1 MDMNEGKV
9 KEVRQSVDTM
19 TSWCYDV
26 AIERR
31 EANTMTKTTAA
42 QLTAIGGSLWEK
54 GTFRRVY
61 FNGPALAGFYGLAH
75 DGWKWTLDGE
85 KISNNSGSSFM
96 STMSL
101 AKFWYDLNINEFRS
115 QGMSDKMHEKIVD
128 RIMEAI
134 TQADATKAEAAEAG
148 RADESSEPA
157 VIEAPKTTAGYDVQT
172 AAGPG
177 IQNRPVRTNKKPG
190 RCRRCGAIVPPGE
203 GYLYYIDPDEAYEV
217 SGWVV
222 EHKDPAIC
230 REESAK
236 AHTLLTERA
245 KAYVHD

>member
-1 MDMNEGKV
+1 MKEITAERLIALGGK
-9 KEVRQSVDTM
+9 
-19 TSWCYDV
+19 
-26 AIERR
+26 
-31 EANTMTKTTAA
+31 
-42 QLTAIGGSLWEK
+42 LWEK
-54 GTFRRVY
+54 NGQRRVY
-61 FNGPALAGFYGLAH
+61 FNRQELAGFYGLRH

-85 KISNNSGSSFM
+85 KISNNSGSAFM
-96 STMSL
+96 SKL
-101 AKFWYDLNINEFRS
+101 NLGKFWYDLTTDDFHS
-115 QGMSDKMHEKIVD
+115 QGMSDAMTAKIVD

-230 REESAK
+230 REVLAK

-245 KAYVHD
+245 KAYVND

>member
-1 MDMNEGKV
+1 MRYAKDDERQGGITMKEITAERLIALGGK
-9 KEVRQSVDTM
+9 
-19 TSWCYDV
+19 
-26 AIERR
+26 
-31 EANTMTKTTAA
+31 
-42 QLTAIGGSLWEK
+42 LWEK
-54 GTFRRVY
+54 GDMKRVY
-61 FNGPALAGFYGLAH
+61 FNYEELANFYGLKY
-75 DGWKWTLDGE
+75 DGWKYTVDGE
-85 KISNNSGSSFM
+85 KVSNNSGHQFASA
-96 STMSL
+96 L
-101 AKFWYDLNINEFRS
+101 RDGKFWFDLVTGEFAS
-115 QGMSDKMHEKIVD
+115 KGMSDKMHEKIVD

-217 SGWVV
+217 SGWIV
-222 EHKDPAIC
+222 EHMDKGAC
-230 REESAK
+230 QAQLEHNHR
-236 AHTLLTERA
+236 LLTEWA
-245 KAYVHD
+245 KAYTRD

>member
-1 MDMNEGKV
+1 
-9 KEVRQSVDTM
+9 
-19 TSWCYDV
+19 
-26 AIERR
+26 
-31 EANTMTKTTAA
+31 MTKITVEKLVA
-42 QLTAIGGSLWEK
+42 LGGKLWEK
-54 GTFRRVY
+54 NGQRRVY
-61 FNGPALAGFYGLAH
+61 FNRQELAGFYGLKY
-75 DGWKWTLDGE
+75 DGWKWTVDGE
-85 KISNNSGSSFM
+85 KVSNNSGSSFM

-101 AKFWYDLNINEFRS
+101 ARFWYDLNTSEFRS

-157 VIEAPKTTAGYDVQT
+157 VIEASKTTAGYDVQT

-217 SGWVV
+217 SGWIV
-222 EHKDPAIC
+222 EHMDKGAC
-230 REESAK
+230 QAQLEHNHR
-236 AHTLLTERA
+236 LLTEWA
-245 KAYVHD
+245 KAYTRD